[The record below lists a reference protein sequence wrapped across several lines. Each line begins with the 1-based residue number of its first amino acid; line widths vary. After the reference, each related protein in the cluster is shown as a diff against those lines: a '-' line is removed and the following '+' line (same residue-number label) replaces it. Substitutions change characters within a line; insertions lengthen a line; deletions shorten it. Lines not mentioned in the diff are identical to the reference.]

1 MKAWFIFVL
10 WTLTIVFLSLY
21 PFKTSDSTRLWEH
34 SDKLVHALMYLV
46 FAVLLMNAQKGKL
59 NYIIA
64 LIISVLFGIIIEA
77 FQEFMHLG
85 RHFSIADMIANILG
99 AIIGLTGYF
108 FMKKHRSQVV

>member
-1 MKAWFIFVL
+1 
-10 WTLTIVFLSLY
+10 
-21 PFKTSDSTRLWEH
+21 
-34 SDKLVHALMYLV
+34 MYMV
-46 FAVLLMNAQKGKL
+46 FAVLLLNAQNGKS
-59 NYIIA
+59 NYIVT

-85 RHFSIADMIANILG
+85 RHFSITDIIANILG